1 MNSGKLRPID
11 EALQNIFQFF
21 PEETRSPLRTSRSSP
36 LHALEEENAK
46 VEPKVSDFEKAANP
60 EQMTKKQLKKL
71 KQKQNKQGTQMVSST
86 EERTQKPAA
95 DRKSQM
101 SEILFKSNVAMVDD
115 FEEFKVEDLFS
126 QTVLSSGLHR
136 LIPPTFLSL
145 SPREIY
151 E

>member
-1 MNSGKLRPID
+1 
-11 EALQNIFQFF
+11 
-21 PEETRSPLRTSRSSP
+21 
-36 LHALEEENAK
+36 
-46 VEPKVSDFEKAANP
+46 
-60 EQMTKKQLKKL
+60 MTKKQLKKL
-71 KQKQNKQGTQMVSST
+71 KQKQNKQSTQVVPAT
-86 EERTQKPAA
+86 EKKTKKPAA

>member
-1 MNSGKLRPID
+1 
-11 EALQNIFQFF
+11 
-21 PEETRSPLRTSRSSP
+21 
-36 LHALEEENAK
+36 
-46 VEPKVSDFEKAANP
+46 
-60 EQMTKKQLKKL
+60 
-71 KQKQNKQGTQMVSST
+71 
-86 EERTQKPAA
+86 
-95 DRKSQM
+95 M